1 MMSRAYK
8 RKLTDIVADLGG
20 TNFGTE
26 ARTEQL
32 SGADLA
38 QCLLAVENGD
48 SADVSAAGAK
58 TLGVNA
64 SYGGNPNSA
73 ALSGADQER
82 FAGDQ

>member
-1 MMSRAYK
+1 MSRAYK
-8 RKLTDIVADLGG
+8 RKLTDLTADLGG
-20 TNFGTE
+20 TNFATE

-38 QCLLAVENGD
+38 QALLTVANGD
-48 SADVSAAGAK
+48 TADVSATGGK

-64 SYGGNPNSA
+64 SFGGNPNSA
-73 ALSGADQER
+73 ALTGADLER